1 MLVPIE
7 FLTTKRFHSICKGA
21 TIFLPNGR
29 IKFQSGLGRNSESPG
44 FGSVII
50 KLAKQWSIVPLD
62 ISELSYKK

>member
-1 MLVPIE
+1 MLIPIA

-29 IKFQSGLGRNSESPG
+29 IKFESGKGRKTKSPA

-50 KLAKQWSIVPLD
+50 KLAKHWSIVPID
-62 ISELSYKK
+62 ISGVKYD